1 MIDFEIV
8 NLYNNVRDP
17 SWPDISNYRE
27 FHQLPAHI
35 KQECYDLHNFQG
47 RKAEICDLNYWT
59 NKTVHVCLY
68 KDLAFVPIGK
78 CAYTFHTTMF
88 TDLGWKKVSLQ
99 DVDIENTKFVGVIR
113 HPFERRLKGITE
125 WVTRS
130 YDKNQHDH
138 STKNP
143 WIQGTVDTDWDELNK
158 IADTKYFKMLIRNLG
173 VGDLHTDPYHT
184 MFGSFINRVNWIPM
198 DTMSQQDTLLSL
210 IKFLKLH
217 NFDQELPL
225 DQQPLHVSSE
235 KKLRLHNLLTQE
247 FYNHPEKIHRLYRIY
262 AQDLKFYYNLVDK
275 FTQDWQHI

>member
-35 KQECYDLHNFQG
+35 KQECYDLHNFQS